1 MKEWTI
7 LEILNW
13 TQDFFSK
20 SNIENPRLQAELIIS
35 HVLGLKRLELYMKY
49 DSIVKQHHRDIIKQ
63 MIKRR
68 RSAEPLQ
75 YILGETNFYGYQFK
89 VDPAV
94 LVPRPETEYLVEKI
108 ICNIG
113 DFKSILDIGT
123 GSGCIAVTLAK
134 ELPDVNIDAVDISQK
149 ALENAARNAALN
161 KAEINFFQSD
171 IFSKIDRKYDLIVSN
186 PPYISESS
194 YLNLPDD
201 VKKYEPEIALLAG
214 KDGLFFYRK
223 ILEKAKEHLN
233 ANGKIYLEIGCDQ
246 KEEIKFIAE
255 KNDFQNIEILKDLNG
270 FYRIMIIG

>member
-13 TQDFFSK
+13 TKDFFSESK
-20 SNIENPRLQAELIIS
+20 IENPRLQAELIIS
-35 HVLGLKRLELYMKY
+35 HVLGLKRLELYLQY
-49 DSIVKQHHRDIIKQ
+49 DSIVKEHHRDIIKQ

-68 RSAEPLQ
+68 RSLEPLQ

-108 ICNIG
+108 IQNIG
-113 DFKSILDIGT
+113 DFSSILDIGT

-134 ELPDVNIDAVDISQK
+134 ELPEISIDAVDISEK
-149 ALENAARNAALN
+149 ALKNAAQNAALN

-171 IFSKIDRKYDLIVSN
+171 IFSKIVKKYDLIVSN

-194 YLNLPDD
+194 YRYLPDE
-201 VKKYEPEIALLAG
+201 VKKFEPKNALLAG
-214 KDGLFFYRK
+214 KDGLLFYRK

-233 ANGKIYLEIGCDQ
+233 ANGKIYLEIGYNQ
-246 KEEIKFIAE
+246 NEEIKFIAE
-255 KNDFQNIEILKDLNG
+255 KNDFKNIEILQDLNG